1 MALQYGTTHRTNVA
15 TLLSTDVG
23 INAVIK
29 TFTGTMPA
37 NCATADTGTLLVT
50 HAGNATQYGTG
61 ATGVLTVSAIATA
74 TAVAPGGV
82 AGYLRV
88 YPAAATTTNAVIQG
102 LAFQS
107 VPLTTSVATA
117 AFGNVLTFAAT
128 TGVLVGMS
136 ASGTGIVAGSTVIAF
151 TGTTVTLSISSIA
164 GVAITTAITF
174 GGDFTFTNTNIAT
187 GQSVP
192 FTSQTVTTFGA

>member
-1 MALQYGTTHRTNVA
+1 MQYSTTHRTSVA
-15 TLLSTDVG
+15 TLLATDVG

-74 TAVAPGGV
+74 TAAAAGV

-88 YPAAATTTNAVIQG
+88 YPATATTTNAVIQG

-136 ASGTGIVAGSTVIAF
+136 ASGTGVVAGSTVIAF
-151 TGTTVTLSISSIA
+151 TSTSVTLSISSIA
-164 GVAITTAITF
+164 GVAISTSITF